1 MPTEDQRIAAYL
13 SQETAASYHRYAMAN
28 MSASDAS
35 AASMRQASAHMQE
48 RAAVHYKRARVAMG
62 VE

>member
-1 MPTEDQRIAAYL
+1 MPTEDQRTQAYL
-13 SQETAASYHRYAMAN
+13 SQETAASYHRHAIGN
-28 MSASDAS
+28 MRDTNADEPE
-35 AASMRQASAHMQE
+35 MRQASIHMQQ